1 VTSKAELYLKK
12 AEDFAAKA
20 VEAGSPDTRISYEK
34 LSHSYRQL
42 AGHVSQSAPASD
54 EEIEALVRRILN
66 K

>member
-42 AGHVSQSAPASD
+42 AGHVSQSAPA
-54 EEIEALVRRILN
+54 AMKKLKRW
-66 K
+66 